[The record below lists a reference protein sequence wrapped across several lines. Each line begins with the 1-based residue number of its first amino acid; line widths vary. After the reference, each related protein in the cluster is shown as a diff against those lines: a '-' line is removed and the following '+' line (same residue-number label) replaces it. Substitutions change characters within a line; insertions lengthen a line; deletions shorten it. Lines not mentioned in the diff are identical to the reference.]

1 METKASR
8 TRTQRLIGPGR
19 PLRRFWYRFKRA
31 WVGAYETNAFGTAK
45 AAAYSALLA
54 FFPMLTSITA
64 ILVQANANSVSRILT
79 RFLFEVVPPGT
90 EEMIRSNLL
99 LGGSRPVLVLIT
111 GTAVSLFAAS
121 GLMITLMDGFNS
133 AYRIPQGRSFWHQR
147 AVALLLVATAAL
159 PLVIASSLMVFG
171 QRIED
176 ILLHEIG
183 VLDEGER
190 LRGGVVLIGL
200 MIRYLVSMAAIVLS
214 LASLYYLGPK
224 HPDGKRHNVWPGA
237 MTATVLWFIATV
249 GFAWY
254 VQNIANYNVMYGSV
268 AAVIALI
275 VWMYVL
281 SIIALVGC
289 SYNAER
295 ERARSLPAA
304 V

>member
-1 METKASR
+1 METKSPRTEKLVSR
-8 TRTQRLIGPGR
+8 VSP
-19 PLRRFWYRFKRA
+19 PLRFWYRFKRA

-64 ILVQANANSVSRILT
+64 ILVQANADSVSSILT
-79 RFLFEVVPPGT
+79 RVIFEAVPPGT
-90 EEMIRSNLL
+90 QEMIRANLI
-99 LGGSRPVLVLIT
+99 LGGSRPVFLLIT
-111 GTAVSLFAAS
+111 GTGVSLFAAS

-147 AVALLLVATAAL
+147 AVAVLLVATAAL
-159 PLVIASSLMVFG
+159 PLVIVSSLMVFG

-176 ILLHEIG
+176 VVLHWIG

-190 LRGGVVLIGL
+190 LKGGILFLGL

-214 LASLYYLGPK
+214 LASLYYLGPE
-224 HPDGKRHNVWPGA
+224 HPDGRRHNVWPGA
-237 MTATVLWFIATV
+237 MTATVLWFFATI
-249 GFAWY
+249 GFTWY
-254 VQNIANYNVMYGSV
+254 VRNIANYNVMYGSI

-295 ERARSLPAA
+295 ERSKTLPAA